1 MAARRLDGHHRLG
14 RLAEARLVRQDGAPD
29 ARQGQ
34 YLREPLLY
42 SSEGAYAEFDL
53 ERMTGSRPETILDGE
68 DQRGPLLL
76 GVTIRRSLEFQQ
88 EAQPRIVI
96 IGDSDVLQNDY
107 VSNFAGNNVLW
118 SDTVDWLTGFSQ
130 AVRFAPISDPTTLA
144 LVVSSQ
150 QRTTIATITMLL
162 LPGIVLLAGGVV
174 WWYRRR

>member
-1 MAARRLDGHHRLG
+1 M
-14 RLAEARLVRQDGAPD
+14 
-29 ARQGQ
+29 
-34 YLREPLLY
+34 
-42 SSEGAYAEFDL
+42 
-53 ERMTGSRPETILDGE
+53 
-68 DQRGPLLL
+68 
-76 GVTIRRSLEFQQ
+76 
-88 EAQPRIVI
+88 
-96 IGDSDVLQNDY
+96 LQNDY

-150 QRTTIATITMLL
+150 QRTTIATITMVL